1 MKLEKLEPLD
11 SPNYLRLIFEDGKR
25 LKAPAFKVVELGLT
39 PGAEVTPEVFL
50 ALENAQSLASCKER
64 AVRILTASGLS
75 KKELQKRLVQKGESE
90 EDAEA
95 AVAWLEEL
103 HLIDDLETAKQL
115 VRSACLRGDGAAR
128 AKSILYGKCI
138 PKELWDEALE
148 ELPEMDGAIDTFL
161 RRKLDGR
168 TLDAKQIKKTV
179 DALLRR
185 TGESAP
191 TARSGELYQPPFLLN
206 MTNRTLEKNGER
218 VKLTQLEYSIMKL
231 FMENRGKALAR
242 EEILDAVW
250 GKGYFG
256 ELKIVDVN
264 VRRLR
269 IKIEDDAQEPKYIST
284 VWGYGY
290 KWTV

>member
-1 MKLEKLEPLD
+1 MKLEKIEPLD

-115 VRSACLRGDGAAR
+115 VRSACLRGYGAAR
-128 AKSILYGKCI
+128 AKSILYEKGI

-148 ELPEMDGAIDTFL
+148 ELPEMDAAIDTFL

-185 TGESAP
+185 GHSYHDIQAGLRRYEASL
-191 TARSGELYQPPFLLN
+191 S
-206 MTNRTLEKNGER
+206 LEQ
-218 VKLTQLEYSIMKL
+218 TQEDTWED
-231 FMENRGKALAR
+231 ME
-242 EEILDAVW
+242 
-250 GKGYFG
+250 
-256 ELKIVDVN
+256 
-264 VRRLR
+264 
-269 IKIEDDAQEPKYIST
+269 
-284 VWGYGY
+284 
-290 KWTV
+290 

>member
-115 VRSACLRGDGAAR
+115 VRSACLRGYGAAR
-128 AKSILYGKCI
+128 AKSIHYEKGI

-185 TGESAP
+185 GHSYHDIQAGLRRYEASL
-191 TARSGELYQPPFLLN
+191 S
-206 MTNRTLEKNGER
+206 LEQ
-218 VKLTQLEYSIMKL
+218 TQEDTWED
-231 FMENRGKALAR
+231 ME
-242 EEILDAVW
+242 
-250 GKGYFG
+250 
-256 ELKIVDVN
+256 
-264 VRRLR
+264 
-269 IKIEDDAQEPKYIST
+269 
-284 VWGYGY
+284 
-290 KWTV
+290 

>member
-1 MKLEKLEPLD
+1 MKLEKGEPLD

-39 PGAEVTPEVFL
+39 PGAEVTPEAFL

-115 VRSACLRGDGAAR
+115 VRSACLRGYGAAR
-128 AKSILYGKCI
+128 AKSILYEKGI
-138 PKELWDEALE
+138 PKELWDEALA
-148 ELPEMDGAIDTFL
+148 ELSEMDDAIDTFL

-185 TGESAP
+185 GHSYHDIQAGLRRYEASL
-191 TARSGELYQPPFLLN
+191 S
-206 MTNRTLEKNGER
+206 LEQ
-218 VKLTQLEYSIMKL
+218 TQEDTWED
-231 FMENRGKALAR
+231 ME
-242 EEILDAVW
+242 
-250 GKGYFG
+250 
-256 ELKIVDVN
+256 
-264 VRRLR
+264 
-269 IKIEDDAQEPKYIST
+269 
-284 VWGYGY
+284 
-290 KWTV
+290 

>member
-39 PGAEVTPEVFL
+39 PGAEVTPEAFL

-115 VRSACLRGDGAAR
+115 VRSACLRGYGAAR
-128 AKSILYGKCI
+128 AKSILYEKGI
-138 PKELWDEALE
+138 PKELWDEALA
-148 ELPEMDGAIDTFL
+148 ELSEMDDAIDTFL

-185 TGESAP
+185 GHSYHDIQAGLRRYEASL
-191 TARSGELYQPPFLLN
+191 S
-206 MTNRTLEKNGER
+206 LEQ
-218 VKLTQLEYSIMKL
+218 TQEDTWED
-231 FMENRGKALAR
+231 ME
-242 EEILDAVW
+242 
-250 GKGYFG
+250 
-256 ELKIVDVN
+256 
-264 VRRLR
+264 
-269 IKIEDDAQEPKYIST
+269 
-284 VWGYGY
+284 
-290 KWTV
+290 

>member
-39 PGAEVTPEVFL
+39 PGAEVTPEAFL

-75 KKELQKRLVQKGESE
+75 KKELRKRLVQKGESG

-115 VRSACLRGDGAAR
+115 VRSACLRGYGAAR
-128 AKSILYGKCI
+128 AKSILYEKGI

-148 ELPEMDGAIDTFL
+148 ELPEMDAAIDTFL

-185 TGESAP
+185 GHSYHDIQAGLRRYEASL
-191 TARSGELYQPPFLLN
+191 S
-206 MTNRTLEKNGER
+206 LEQ
-218 VKLTQLEYSIMKL
+218 TQEDTWED
-231 FMENRGKALAR
+231 ME
-242 EEILDAVW
+242 
-250 GKGYFG
+250 
-256 ELKIVDVN
+256 
-264 VRRLR
+264 
-269 IKIEDDAQEPKYIST
+269 
-284 VWGYGY
+284 
-290 KWTV
+290 

>member
-115 VRSACLRGDGAAR
+115 VRSACLRGYGAAR
-128 AKSILYGKCI
+128 AKSILYEKGI

-168 TLDAKQIKKTV
+168 MVDAKQIKKTV

-185 TGESAP
+185 GHSWSDIRSALERYVPEDELPGE
-191 TARSGELYQPPFLLN
+191 
-206 MTNRTLEKNGER
+206 
-218 VKLTQLEYSIMKL
+218 
-231 FMENRGKALAR
+231 
-242 EEILDAVW
+242 
-250 GKGYFG
+250 
-256 ELKIVDVN
+256 
-264 VRRLR
+264 
-269 IKIEDDAQEPKYIST
+269 
-284 VWGYGY
+284 
-290 KWTV
+290 

>member
-75 KKELQKRLVQKGESE
+75 KKELRKRLVQKGESG

-115 VRSACLRGDGAAR
+115 VRSACLRGYGAAR
-128 AKSILYGKCI
+128 AKSILYEKGI

-148 ELPEMDGAIDTFL
+148 ELPEMDAAIDTFL

-185 TGESAP
+185 GHSYHDIQAGLRRYEASL
-191 TARSGELYQPPFLLN
+191 S
-206 MTNRTLEKNGER
+206 LEQ
-218 VKLTQLEYSIMKL
+218 TQEDTWED
-231 FMENRGKALAR
+231 ME
-242 EEILDAVW
+242 
-250 GKGYFG
+250 
-256 ELKIVDVN
+256 
-264 VRRLR
+264 
-269 IKIEDDAQEPKYIST
+269 
-284 VWGYGY
+284 
-290 KWTV
+290 

>member
-1 MKLEKLEPLD
+1 MKLEKIEPLD

-75 KKELQKRLVQKGESE
+75 KKELQKRLVQKGERG

-115 VRSACLRGDGAAR
+115 VRSACLRGYGAAR
-128 AKSILYGKCI
+128 AKSILYEKGI
-138 PKELWDEALE
+138 PKELWDEALA
-148 ELPEMDGAIDTFL
+148 ELSEMDDAIDTFL

-185 TGESAP
+185 GHSYHDIQAGLRRYEASL
-191 TARSGELYQPPFLLN
+191 S
-206 MTNRTLEKNGER
+206 LEQ
-218 VKLTQLEYSIMKL
+218 TQEDTWED
-231 FMENRGKALAR
+231 ME
-242 EEILDAVW
+242 
-250 GKGYFG
+250 
-256 ELKIVDVN
+256 
-264 VRRLR
+264 
-269 IKIEDDAQEPKYIST
+269 
-284 VWGYGY
+284 
-290 KWTV
+290 

>member
-115 VRSACLRGDGAAR
+115 ARSACLRGYGAAR
-128 AKSILYGKCI
+128 AKSILYEKGI

-185 TGESAP
+185 GHSYHDIQAGLRRYEASL
-191 TARSGELYQPPFLLN
+191 S
-206 MTNRTLEKNGER
+206 LEQ
-218 VKLTQLEYSIMKL
+218 TQEDTWED
-231 FMENRGKALAR
+231 ME
-242 EEILDAVW
+242 
-250 GKGYFG
+250 
-256 ELKIVDVN
+256 
-264 VRRLR
+264 
-269 IKIEDDAQEPKYIST
+269 
-284 VWGYGY
+284 
-290 KWTV
+290 

>member
-75 KKELQKRLVQKGESE
+75 KKELQKRLVQKGESG

-115 VRSACLRGDGAAR
+115 VRSACLRGYGAAR
-128 AKSILYGKCI
+128 AKSILYEKGI
-138 PKELWDEALE
+138 PKEFWDEALA
-148 ELPEMDGAIDTFL
+148 ELSEMDDAIDTFL

-185 TGESAP
+185 GHSYHDIQAGLRRYEA
-191 TARSGELYQPPFLLN
+191 LLS
-206 MTNRTLEKNGER
+206 LEQ
-218 VKLTQLEYSIMKL
+218 TQEDTWED
-231 FMENRGKALAR
+231 ME
-242 EEILDAVW
+242 
-250 GKGYFG
+250 
-256 ELKIVDVN
+256 
-264 VRRLR
+264 
-269 IKIEDDAQEPKYIST
+269 
-284 VWGYGY
+284 
-290 KWTV
+290 

>member
-39 PGAEVTPEVFL
+39 PGVEVTPEVFL

-115 VRSACLRGDGAAR
+115 VRSACLRGYGAAR
-128 AKSILYGKCI
+128 AKSILYEKGI
-138 PKELWDEALE
+138 PKELWDEALA
-148 ELPEMDGAIDTFL
+148 ELSEMDDAIDTFL

-168 TLDAKQIKKTV
+168 KLDAKQIKKTV

-185 TGESAP
+185 GHSYHDIQAGLRRYEASL
-191 TARSGELYQPPFLLN
+191 S
-206 MTNRTLEKNGER
+206 LEQ
-218 VKLTQLEYSIMKL
+218 TQEDTWED
-231 FMENRGKALAR
+231 ME
-242 EEILDAVW
+242 
-250 GKGYFG
+250 
-256 ELKIVDVN
+256 
-264 VRRLR
+264 
-269 IKIEDDAQEPKYIST
+269 
-284 VWGYGY
+284 
-290 KWTV
+290 

>member
-115 VRSACLRGDGAAR
+115 VRSACLRGYGAAR
-128 AKSILYGKCI
+128 AKSILYEKGI

-161 RRKLDGR
+161 RRKLERR

-185 TGESAP
+185 GHSYHDIQAGLRRYEASL
-191 TARSGELYQPPFLLN
+191 S
-206 MTNRTLEKNGER
+206 LEQ
-218 VKLTQLEYSIMKL
+218 TQEDTWED
-231 FMENRGKALAR
+231 ME
-242 EEILDAVW
+242 
-250 GKGYFG
+250 
-256 ELKIVDVN
+256 
-264 VRRLR
+264 
-269 IKIEDDAQEPKYIST
+269 
-284 VWGYGY
+284 
-290 KWTV
+290 

>member
-39 PGAEVTPEVFL
+39 PGVEVTAEVFL

-115 VRSACLRGDGAAR
+115 VRSACLRGYGAAR
-128 AKSILYGKCI
+128 AKSILYEKGI
-138 PKELWDEALE
+138 PKELWDEALA
-148 ELPEMDGAIDTFL
+148 ELSEMDNAIDTFL

-185 TGESAP
+185 GHSYHDIQAGLRRYEASL
-191 TARSGELYQPPFLLN
+191 S
-206 MTNRTLEKNGER
+206 LEQ
-218 VKLTQLEYSIMKL
+218 TQEDTWED
-231 FMENRGKALAR
+231 ME
-242 EEILDAVW
+242 
-250 GKGYFG
+250 
-256 ELKIVDVN
+256 
-264 VRRLR
+264 
-269 IKIEDDAQEPKYIST
+269 
-284 VWGYGY
+284 
-290 KWTV
+290 

>member
-115 VRSACLRGDGAAR
+115 VRSACLRGYGAAR
-128 AKSILYGKCI
+128 AKSILYEKGI
-138 PKELWDEALE
+138 PKELWDEALA
-148 ELPEMDGAIDTFL
+148 ELSEMDAAIDTFL

-185 TGESAP
+185 GHSYHDIQAGLRRYEASL
-191 TARSGELYQPPFLLN
+191 S
-206 MTNRTLEKNGER
+206 LEQ
-218 VKLTQLEYSIMKL
+218 TQEDTWED
-231 FMENRGKALAR
+231 ME
-242 EEILDAVW
+242 
-250 GKGYFG
+250 
-256 ELKIVDVN
+256 
-264 VRRLR
+264 
-269 IKIEDDAQEPKYIST
+269 
-284 VWGYGY
+284 
-290 KWTV
+290 

>member
-39 PGAEVTPEVFL
+39 PGVEVTPEVFL

-115 VRSACLRGDGAAR
+115 VRSACLRGYGAAR
-128 AKSILYGKCI
+128 AKSILYEKGI
-138 PKELWDEALE
+138 PKEFWDEALA
-148 ELPEMDGAIDTFL
+148 ELSEMDDAIDTFL

-185 TGESAP
+185 GHSYHDIQAGLRRYEASL
-191 TARSGELYQPPFLLN
+191 S
-206 MTNRTLEKNGER
+206 LEQ
-218 VKLTQLEYSIMKL
+218 TQEDTWED
-231 FMENRGKALAR
+231 ME
-242 EEILDAVW
+242 
-250 GKGYFG
+250 
-256 ELKIVDVN
+256 
-264 VRRLR
+264 
-269 IKIEDDAQEPKYIST
+269 
-284 VWGYGY
+284 
-290 KWTV
+290 

>member
-39 PGAEVTPEVFL
+39 PGAEVTPEAFL

-75 KKELQKRLVQKGESE
+75 KKELQKRLVQKGESG

-115 VRSACLRGDGAAR
+115 VRSACLRGYGAAR
-128 AKSILYGKCI
+128 AKCILYEKGI

-185 TGESAP
+185 GHSYHDIQAGLRRYEASL
-191 TARSGELYQPPFLLN
+191 S
-206 MTNRTLEKNGER
+206 LEQ
-218 VKLTQLEYSIMKL
+218 TQEDIWED
-231 FMENRGKALAR
+231 ME
-242 EEILDAVW
+242 
-250 GKGYFG
+250 
-256 ELKIVDVN
+256 
-264 VRRLR
+264 
-269 IKIEDDAQEPKYIST
+269 
-284 VWGYGY
+284 
-290 KWTV
+290 

>member
-75 KKELQKRLVQKGESE
+75 KKELQKRLVQKGESG

-115 VRSACLRGDGAAR
+115 VRSACLRGYGAAR
-128 AKSILYGKCI
+128 AKSILYEKGI
-138 PKELWDEALE
+138 PKELWDEALA
-148 ELPEMDGAIDTFL
+148 ELSEMDGAIDTFL

-185 TGESAP
+185 GHSYHDIQAGLRRYEASL
-191 TARSGELYQPPFLLN
+191 S
-206 MTNRTLEKNGER
+206 LEQ
-218 VKLTQLEYSIMKL
+218 TQEDTWED
-231 FMENRGKALAR
+231 ME
-242 EEILDAVW
+242 
-250 GKGYFG
+250 
-256 ELKIVDVN
+256 
-264 VRRLR
+264 
-269 IKIEDDAQEPKYIST
+269 
-284 VWGYGY
+284 
-290 KWTV
+290 

>member
-75 KKELQKRLVQKGESE
+75 RRELQKRLVQKGESE

-115 VRSACLRGDGAAR
+115 VRSASMRGYGAAR
-128 AKSILYGKCI
+128 AKSILYEKGI

-185 TGESAP
+185 GHSYHDIQAGLRRYEASL
-191 TARSGELYQPPFLLN
+191 S
-206 MTNRTLEKNGER
+206 LEQ
-218 VKLTQLEYSIMKL
+218 TQEDTWED
-231 FMENRGKALAR
+231 ME
-242 EEILDAVW
+242 
-250 GKGYFG
+250 
-256 ELKIVDVN
+256 
-264 VRRLR
+264 
-269 IKIEDDAQEPKYIST
+269 
-284 VWGYGY
+284 
-290 KWTV
+290 

>member
-1 MKLEKLEPLD
+1 MISTMKLEKLEPLD

-39 PGAEVTPEVFL
+39 PGAEVTPEAFL

-115 VRSACLRGDGAAR
+115 VRSACLRGYGAAR
-128 AKSILYGKCI
+128 AKSILYEKGI
-138 PKELWDEALE
+138 PKELWDEALV
-148 ELPEMDGAIDTFL
+148 ELPEMDDAIDTFL

-185 TGESAP
+185 GHSYHDIQAGLRRYEASL
-191 TARSGELYQPPFLLN
+191 S
-206 MTNRTLEKNGER
+206 LEQ
-218 VKLTQLEYSIMKL
+218 TQEDTWED
-231 FMENRGKALAR
+231 ME
-242 EEILDAVW
+242 
-250 GKGYFG
+250 
-256 ELKIVDVN
+256 
-264 VRRLR
+264 
-269 IKIEDDAQEPKYIST
+269 
-284 VWGYGY
+284 
-290 KWTV
+290 

>member
-39 PGAEVTPEVFL
+39 PGAEVTPEAFL

-115 VRSACLRGDGAAR
+115 VRSACLRGYGAAR
-128 AKSILYGKCI
+128 AKSILYEKGI

-148 ELPEMDGAIDTFL
+148 ELPEMDGAIDVFL

-185 TGESAP
+185 GHSYHDIQAGLRRYEASL
-191 TARSGELYQPPFLLN
+191 S
-206 MTNRTLEKNGER
+206 LEQ
-218 VKLTQLEYSIMKL
+218 TQEDTWED
-231 FMENRGKALAR
+231 ME
-242 EEILDAVW
+242 
-250 GKGYFG
+250 
-256 ELKIVDVN
+256 
-264 VRRLR
+264 
-269 IKIEDDAQEPKYIST
+269 
-284 VWGYGY
+284 
-290 KWTV
+290 

>member
-1 MKLEKLEPLD
+1 MKLEKHEPLD

-115 VRSACLRGDGAAR
+115 VRSACLRGYGAAR
-128 AKSILYGKCI
+128 AKSILYEKGI
-138 PKELWDEALE
+138 PKELWDEALV
-148 ELPEMDGAIDTFL
+148 ELPEMDDAIDTFL

-185 TGESAP
+185 GHSYHDIQAGLRRYEASL
-191 TARSGELYQPPFLLN
+191 S
-206 MTNRTLEKNGER
+206 LEQ
-218 VKLTQLEYSIMKL
+218 TQEDTWED
-231 FMENRGKALAR
+231 ME
-242 EEILDAVW
+242 
-250 GKGYFG
+250 
-256 ELKIVDVN
+256 
-264 VRRLR
+264 
-269 IKIEDDAQEPKYIST
+269 
-284 VWGYGY
+284 
-290 KWTV
+290 

>member
-25 LKAPAFKVVELGLT
+25 LKAPAYKIVELGLT

-75 KKELQKRLVQKGESE
+75 KKELQKRLVQKGESG

-115 VRSACLRGDGAAR
+115 VRSASMRGYGAAR
-128 AKSILYGKCI
+128 AKSILYEKGI
-138 PKELWDEALE
+138 PKELWDEALA
-148 ELPEMDGAIDTFL
+148 ELSEMDDAIDTFL

-185 TGESAP
+185 GHSYHDIQAGLRRYEASL
-191 TARSGELYQPPFLLN
+191 S
-206 MTNRTLEKNGER
+206 LEQ
-218 VKLTQLEYSIMKL
+218 TQEDTWED
-231 FMENRGKALAR
+231 ME
-242 EEILDAVW
+242 
-250 GKGYFG
+250 
-256 ELKIVDVN
+256 
-264 VRRLR
+264 
-269 IKIEDDAQEPKYIST
+269 
-284 VWGYGY
+284 
-290 KWTV
+290 

>member
-25 LKAPAFKVVELGLT
+25 LKAPAYKIVEMGLV

-115 VRSACLRGDGAAR
+115 VRSACLRGYGAAR
-128 AKSILYGKCI
+128 AKSILYEKGI
-138 PKELWDEALE
+138 PKELWDEALV
-148 ELPEMDGAIDTFL
+148 ELPEMDDAIDTFL

-185 TGESAP
+185 GHSYHDIQAGLRRYEASL
-191 TARSGELYQPPFLLN
+191 S
-206 MTNRTLEKNGER
+206 LEQ
-218 VKLTQLEYSIMKL
+218 TQEDTWED
-231 FMENRGKALAR
+231 ME
-242 EEILDAVW
+242 
-250 GKGYFG
+250 
-256 ELKIVDVN
+256 
-264 VRRLR
+264 
-269 IKIEDDAQEPKYIST
+269 
-284 VWGYGY
+284 
-290 KWTV
+290 

>member
-39 PGAEVTPEVFL
+39 PGAEVTPEAFL

-75 KKELQKRLVQKGESE
+75 KKELQKRLVQKGESG

-115 VRSACLRGDGAAR
+115 VRSASMRGYGAAR
-128 AKSILYGKCI
+128 AKSILYEKGI
-138 PKELWDEALE
+138 PKELWDEALA
-148 ELPEMDGAIDTFL
+148 ELSEIDDAIDTFL

-185 TGESAP
+185 GHSYHDIQAGLRRYEASL
-191 TARSGELYQPPFLLN
+191 S
-206 MTNRTLEKNGER
+206 LEQ
-218 VKLTQLEYSIMKL
+218 TQEDTWED
-231 FMENRGKALAR
+231 ME
-242 EEILDAVW
+242 
-250 GKGYFG
+250 
-256 ELKIVDVN
+256 
-264 VRRLR
+264 
-269 IKIEDDAQEPKYIST
+269 
-284 VWGYGY
+284 
-290 KWTV
+290 

>member
-39 PGAEVTPEVFL
+39 PGAEVTPEAFL

-75 KKELQKRLVQKGESE
+75 KKELQKRLVQKGESG

-115 VRSACLRGDGAAR
+115 VRSACLRGYGAAR
-128 AKSILYGKCI
+128 AKSILYEKGI

-161 RRKLDGR
+161 RQKLDGR

-185 TGESAP
+185 GHSYHDIQAGLRRYEASL
-191 TARSGELYQPPFLLN
+191 S
-206 MTNRTLEKNGER
+206 LEQ
-218 VKLTQLEYSIMKL
+218 TQEDTWED
-231 FMENRGKALAR
+231 ME
-242 EEILDAVW
+242 
-250 GKGYFG
+250 
-256 ELKIVDVN
+256 
-264 VRRLR
+264 
-269 IKIEDDAQEPKYIST
+269 
-284 VWGYGY
+284 
-290 KWTV
+290 

>member
-39 PGAEVTPEVFL
+39 PGAEVTPEAFL

-90 EDAEA
+90 EDTEA

-115 VRSACLRGDGAAR
+115 VRSACLRGYGAAR
-128 AKSILYGKCI
+128 AKSILYEKGI
-138 PKELWDEALE
+138 PKELWDEALA
-148 ELPEMDGAIDTFL
+148 ELSEMDDAIDTFL

-185 TGESAP
+185 GHSYHDIQAGLRRYEASL
-191 TARSGELYQPPFLLN
+191 S
-206 MTNRTLEKNGER
+206 LEQ
-218 VKLTQLEYSIMKL
+218 TQEDTWED
-231 FMENRGKALAR
+231 ME
-242 EEILDAVW
+242 
-250 GKGYFG
+250 
-256 ELKIVDVN
+256 
-264 VRRLR
+264 
-269 IKIEDDAQEPKYIST
+269 
-284 VWGYGY
+284 
-290 KWTV
+290 

>member
-39 PGAEVTPEVFL
+39 PGVEVTPEVFL

-115 VRSACLRGDGAAR
+115 VRSACLRGYGAAR
-128 AKSILYGKCI
+128 AKSILYEKGI

-148 ELPEMDGAIDTFL
+148 ELPEMDDAIDTFL

-185 TGESAP
+185 GHSYHDIQAGLRRYEASL
-191 TARSGELYQPPFLLN
+191 S
-206 MTNRTLEKNGER
+206 LEQ
-218 VKLTQLEYSIMKL
+218 TQEDTWED
-231 FMENRGKALAR
+231 ME
-242 EEILDAVW
+242 
-250 GKGYFG
+250 
-256 ELKIVDVN
+256 
-264 VRRLR
+264 
-269 IKIEDDAQEPKYIST
+269 
-284 VWGYGY
+284 
-290 KWTV
+290 

>member
-115 VRSACLRGDGAAR
+115 VRSASMRGYGAAR
-128 AKSILYGKCI
+128 AKSILYEKGI
-138 PKELWDEALE
+138 PKEFWDEALA
-148 ELPEMDGAIDTFL
+148 ELSEMDDAIDTIL

-185 TGESAP
+185 GHSYHDIQAGLRRYEASL
-191 TARSGELYQPPFLLN
+191 S
-206 MTNRTLEKNGER
+206 LEQ
-218 VKLTQLEYSIMKL
+218 TQEDTWED
-231 FMENRGKALAR
+231 ME
-242 EEILDAVW
+242 
-250 GKGYFG
+250 
-256 ELKIVDVN
+256 
-264 VRRLR
+264 
-269 IKIEDDAQEPKYIST
+269 
-284 VWGYGY
+284 
-290 KWTV
+290 